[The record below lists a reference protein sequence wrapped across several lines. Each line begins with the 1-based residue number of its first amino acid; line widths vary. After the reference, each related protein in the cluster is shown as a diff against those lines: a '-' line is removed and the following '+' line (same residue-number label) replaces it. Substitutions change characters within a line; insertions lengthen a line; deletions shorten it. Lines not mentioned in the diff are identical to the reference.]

1 MPTPSKR
8 PAACLAALL
17 GQGKNRRKTTL
28 GSQDALE
35 STILSQ
41 SRLHLKLYSYQ
52 ITSLIKDHF

>member
-35 STILSQ
+35 LTILGQ
-41 SRLHLKLYSYQ
+41 SRLHLKRYSYQ
-52 ITSLIKDHF
+52 ISIFN